1 MDDRIDLFEEKLRL
15 LISLLG
21 PDRIKKQENLK
32 YHTYT
37 KLDVICD
44 YFYIVT
50 TQKELLDTLTNCL
63 DLKIP
68 VTLFGNGTKLVV
80 KSTKISGLTV
90 KNRTGFIKISG
101 IKGKV
106 SPSGIGIEEALVESD
121 SGVSMNMLNEFF
133 KKQGL
138 KSIDSYSSMHSS
150 LGGALFIDPS
160 IRKLTQKVKVWKKN
174 KQEELTVDKLDKKMV
189 ILSAV
194 LKVKAV

>member
-1 MDDRIDLFEEKLRL
+1 MDDRIGL

-32 YHTYT
+32 HHTYT
-37 KLDVICD
+37 QLDVVCD
-44 YFYIVT
+44 NFYIVT
-50 TQKELLDTLTNCL
+50 TQKELVDILKNCL

-80 KSTKISGLTV
+80 RNPKIAGLTI
-90 KNRTGFIKISG
+90 KNRTGFTKISG

-106 SPSGIGIEEALVESD
+106 GPSGIGIEEALVESD
-121 SGVSMNMLNEFF
+121 SGVSIEKLNEFL

-138 KSIDSYSSMHSS
+138 KPIDSYSSLHSS

-160 IRKLTQKVKVWKKN
+160 IRKLTQKVKIWKRN

-189 ILSAV
+189 VLSAV